1 MMGYLL
7 FIKCCV
13 EATRLTLDR
22 TVCIMVL
29 STEKTEGNCM
39 RRLPDS
45 YVLATIIIGWVV
57 VIALIVTGN
66 A

>member
-1 MMGYLL
+1 
-7 FIKCCV
+7 
-13 EATRLTLDR
+13 
-22 TVCIMVL
+22 MVL

-45 YVLATIIIGWVV
+45 YVLATIIIGWVA
-57 VIALIVTGN
+57 VIVLILTGN